1 MIVFIK
7 KLRYKGKFTRRVQAV
22 YEITGFNRKNNI
34 PETNPVF
41 EWDSGSDQIKVKN
54 KSITLAN
61 ILKKTDLSEKE
72 LLEEFQR
79 RISILEWLQARN
91 IADYESVSQI
101 IILYYNYPERVMDVV
116 LGEI

>member
-1 MIVFIK
+1 
-7 KLRYKGKFTRRVQAV
+7 
-22 YEITGFNRKNNI
+22 
-34 PETNPVF
+34 
-41 EWDSGSDQIKVKN
+41 
-54 KSITLAN
+54 
-61 ILKKTDLSEKE
+61 LSEKE

-101 IILYYNYPERVMDVV
+101 INLYYNYPERVMDVV